1 MEDKRLGAVAGPS
14 SAQLR
19 VHPRPGL
26 APFVI
31 AAIFAA
37 TSVFAGSLWKDG
49 VTDERGMFA
58 DKRAKRVGD
67 IVTIVVQETATLSNS
82 VRLKTDKTSKSGVE
96 GAASNLINQF
106 LGNLPSKLFK
116 TNLQQNAP
124 QDFVIPTAP
133 SLPVSGS
140 NDYTG
145 GGEIKNTQTISSRC
159 AVQVIDV
166 LPNGNMVIEGIRQI
180 SFSKERQ
187 FASLRGVIRPY
198 DVQQDNTVFS
208 SNIADARIDIVAE
221 GVLTDAQKKGWL
233 LRLND
238 KINPF

>member
-1 MEDKRLGAVAGPS
+1 MKAPFKFSSNALLGALILAACP
-14 SAQLR
+14 
-19 VHPRPGL
+19 VH
-26 APFVI
+26 
-31 AAIFAA
+31 
-37 TSVFAGSLWKDG
+37 AGSLWKDG

-58 DKRAKRVGD
+58 DKRARRVGD

-82 VRLKTDKTSKSGVE
+82 LRLKTDKTSKSGPE
-96 GAASNLINQF
+96 GVASNLLNQF
-106 LGNLPSKLFK
+106 LGNLPSKVFSKQIGENMPKDVNITL
-116 TNLQQNAP
+116 
-124 QDFVIPTAP
+124 PTAP

-145 GGEIKNTQTISSRC
+145 GGEIKNSQTIATRA
-159 AVQVIDV
+159 AVQIIDV
-166 LPNGNMVIEGIRQI
+166 LPNGNLVIEGIRQI

-198 DVQQDNTVFS
+198 DIQQDNTVIS
-208 SNIADARIDIVAE
+208 SNVADARIDIVAE

-238 KINPF
+238 KLNPF